1 MLVRLC
7 KFQSYPQSLRE
18 PLADYDVVKTGVVI
32 LDDENKLMVDY
43 NLDNM
48 NIINNETQLIIC
60 QMIDNSFSYLW
71 VIKIFK
77 YR

>member
-18 PLADYDVVKTGVVI
+18 LLADYDGVKTGVVI

-43 NLDNM
+43 NFDLSLMDVW
-48 NIINNETQLIIC
+48 ISGI
-60 QMIDNSFSYLW
+60 W
-71 VIKIFK
+71 
-77 YR
+77 